1 MATRARHA
9 STAFLA
15 AAQKVISDTE
25 KARKAAQR
33 LQRREQTLALR
44 RNKALEREADALFK
58 SDFAKYLD
66 PLNEVMLRLPA
77 RNGNEFLMGGTYSLA
92 EDWSSKENKRVM
104 DLHFLYGK
112 VAPRY
117 NSQPVAIHP
126 LEIYDKATSGVVH
139 PALSDKPVLKIS
151 LAYDFLVGEKIIA
164 QTVTGKMMTD
174 AAKPYYKETVIDQQ
188 TLRSFADI
196 PAAIGRWAATVA
208 PERIPDL
215 KQAMRAKP
223 KPTPPAPKP

>member
-33 LQRREQTLALR
+33 QQRREETLALR
-44 RNKALEREADALFK
+44 RNKAFEREASALFK

-77 RNGNEFLMGGTYSLA
+77 LNGNQFLMGGTYSLA

-117 NSQPVAIHP
+117 SSQPVAIHP
-126 LEIYDKATSGVVH
+126 LDIYDGMSGVVH

-188 TLRSFADI
+188 TLRSS
-196 PAAIGRWAATVA
+196 GRWANLPSSAA
-208 PERIPDL
+208 FSSRL
-215 KQAMRAKP
+215 
-223 KPTPPAPKP
+223 